1 MNRPI
6 IRLNGTRAKLIGF
19 TSDLFEHGVIWDR
32 FPKGVYITTLY
43 PQKGRFF
50 DAVRAFFDSLD
61 RLQLKFR
68 YSAPQAIMELFLIK
82 RGYTRYVDRP
92 GTPFYTNANVPSTCV
107 VAPRTAEEIRQLRQ
121 LAESGDNGF
130 RLSEELSRARK

>member
-1 MNRPI
+1 MKRQI
-6 IRLNGTRAKLIGF
+6 IKLNGTRAQLIRF

-32 FPKGVYITTLY
+32 FPKGIYITTLY
-43 PQKGRFF
+43 PQKGHFF
-50 DAVRAFFDSLD
+50 DAVKTFFDNLD

-68 YSAPQAIMELFLIK
+68 YSAPHAIMELFLIK
-82 RGYTRYVDRP
+82 RGYTRYVDKP

-130 RLSEELSRARK
+130 RLSEELSQVRK